1 MGSKTLFF
9 MGWTPNVKF
18 FHRRITGCAQ
28 AFSLVEVTIA
38 LGIVSFA
45 LLALLGLFVVGL
57 SSSKESAMDTAVAQI
72 ALHAATIY
80 DGVDTNLAYSYEGIP
95 KTQVE
100 RIFSRILPSR
110 SPEPPGELPILPPIS
125 TWSESRSPVTMIS
138 TAPTLFKR
146 QSMSPEGSAVHF
158 Y

>member
-1 MGSKTLFF
+1 MGKKIHSLIGRIPKAKLFQ
-9 MGWTPNVKF
+9 
-18 FHRRITGCAQ
+18 RRNRDCAR

-95 KTQVE
+95 KNAGGANFQPYFAVSVAGTPGGITNTPTNFHLIE
-100 RIFSRILPSR
+100 IAIFSTNNPSLTNVIQT
-110 SPEPPGELPILPPIS
+110 SKYIP
-125 TWSESRSPVTMIS
+125 
-138 TAPTLFKR
+138 
-146 QSMSPEGSAVHF
+146 
-158 Y
+158 